1 MKQFTQEL
9 SNCDFSS
16 ILQSAKFFEDNII
29 EHYQLIRQYLLDHAD
44 EFNQAARDNPTS
56 RKIQISFNDSLEVCD
71 TELKKQDLSTS
82 LTQRYS
88 DRIFFLVFGK
98 VNADKSL
105 FCNFI
110 RYFTFVDGQV
120 VDLKEARFKE
130 GFTETTVTI
139 QGVEIGKR
147 FVLLDSLGLFC

>member
-88 DRIFFLVFGK
+88 DRIFFF
-98 VNADKSL
+98 
-105 FCNFI
+105 
-110 RYFTFVDGQV
+110 
-120 VDLKEARFKE
+120 
-130 GFTETTVTI
+130 
-139 QGVEIGKR
+139 
-147 FVLLDSLGLFC
+147 